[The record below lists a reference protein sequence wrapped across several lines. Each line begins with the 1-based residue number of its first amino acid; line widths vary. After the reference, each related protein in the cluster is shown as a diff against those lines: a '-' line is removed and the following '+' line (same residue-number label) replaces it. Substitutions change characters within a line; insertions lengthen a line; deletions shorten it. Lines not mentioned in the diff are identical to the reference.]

1 MSAILTPCSV
11 CVCVFV
17 YVCVYSVCVCECVC
31 MCVCFC
37 VCVCVCVYM
46 IAVPQVL
53 VNFWVVRV
61 DSLISNRSNGF
72 SFLNYNVIAY
82 YNVIALIRTLSLVFP
97 SY

>member
-1 MSAILTPCSV
+1 M
-11 CVCVFV
+11 
-17 YVCVYSVCVCECVC
+17 CVY
-31 MCVCFC
+31 
-37 VCVCVCVYM
+37 VCVCVYM

-72 SFLNYNVIAY
+72 SFLNYNVIA
-82 YNVIALIRTLSLVFP
+82 LIRTLSLVFP